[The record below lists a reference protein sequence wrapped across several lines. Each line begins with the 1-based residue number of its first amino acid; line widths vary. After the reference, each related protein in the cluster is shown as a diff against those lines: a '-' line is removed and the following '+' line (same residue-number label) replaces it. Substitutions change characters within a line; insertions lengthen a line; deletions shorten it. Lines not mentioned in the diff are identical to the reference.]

1 MISERPNV
9 QVISFDID
17 GTLEVGDPPGQIS
30 LGFVLSAI
38 ENGYIVGSCSD
49 RPLSYQ
55 KELWK
60 QHNIKMKFTVLKQN
74 LHEVRLKFP
83 KNEYVHIGDTEVD
96 QMMAKGADFDFV
108 HSIDDDVLSYLKAL
122 GLSDSAIN

>member
-1 MISERPNV
+1 V

-30 LGFVLSAI
+30 LAYVLSAI

-60 QHNIKMKFTVLKQN
+60 QHNIEMKFTVLKQN

-96 QMMAKGADFDFV
+96 QMMAKGADFDFI
-108 HSIDDDVLSYLKAL
+108 HSIDDDVLSYLKTL
-122 GLSDSAIN
+122 GLTDSAIN

>member
-1 MISERPNV
+1 V

-30 LGFVLSAI
+30 LGYVLSAI
-38 ENGYIVGSCSD
+38 EKGYIVGSCSD

-55 KELWK
+55 KALWK
-60 QHNIKMKFTVLKQN
+60 QHSIDMKFTVLKQN

-108 HSIDDDVLSYLKAL
+108 HSIDDDVLSYLNTL
-122 GLSDSAIN
+122 GLTASLTD

>member
-1 MISERPNV
+1 V

-30 LGFVLSAI
+30 IAYVLSAI
-38 ENGYIVGSCSD
+38 EKGYIVGSCSD

-60 QHNIKMKFTVLKQN
+60 QHNIDMKFTVLKQN

-96 QMMAKGADFDFV
+96 QMMAKAADFAFV
-108 HSIDDDVLSYLKAL
+108 HSIDDDVLSYLSTL
-122 GLSDSAIN
+122 GLTASTTD

>member
-1 MISERPNV
+1 V

-30 LGFVLSAI
+30 LAYVLSAI

-60 QHNIKMKFTVLKQN
+60 QHNIEMKFTVLKQN

-83 KNEYVHIGDTEVD
+83 KNKYVHIGDTEVD
-96 QMMAKGADFDFV
+96 QMMAKGADFEFV
-108 HSIDDDVLSYLKAL
+108 HSIDDDVLSYLKTL
-122 GLSDSAIN
+122 GLTDSRIG

>member
-1 MISERPNV
+1 M

-17 GTLEVGDPPGQIS
+17 GTLEVGDPPGPIS
-30 LGFVLSAI
+30 IAYVLSAI
-38 ENGYIVGSCSD
+38 EKGYIVGSCSD

-60 QHNIKMKFTVLKQN
+60 QHNIDMKFTVLKQN

-96 QMMAKGADFDFV
+96 QMMAKAADFAFV
-108 HSIDDDVLSYLKAL
+108 HSIDDDVLSYLSTL
-122 GLSDSAIN
+122 GLTASTTD

>member
-1 MISERPNV
+1 M

-30 LGFVLSAI
+30 LTYILSAI
-38 ENGYIVGSCSD
+38 EKGYIVGSCSD

-60 QHNIKMKFTVLKQN
+60 QHNIDMKFTVLKQN

-96 QMMAKGADFDFV
+96 QMMAKGADFAFV
-108 HSIDDDVLSYLKAL
+108 HSIDDDVLSYLSTL
-122 GLSDSAIN
+122 GLTASSTD

>member
-1 MISERPNV
+1 M

-17 GTLEVGDPPGQIS
+17 GTLEVGDPPGPIS
-30 LGFVLSAI
+30 IAYVLSAI
-38 ENGYIVGSCSD
+38 EKGYIVGSCSD

-60 QHNIKMKFTVLKQN
+60 QHNIDMKFTVLKQN

-96 QMMAKGADFDFV
+96 QMMAKGADFGFV
-108 HSIDDDVLSYLKAL
+108 HSIDDDVLSYLSTL
-122 GLSDSAIN
+122 GLTASSTD